1 MNLELLKK
9 RHSVRTFTGRIID
22 LDLRRK
28 LSAEVDAVNNEG
40 QLSFKL
46 CFDEPEAFG
55 DSKLAHYGKFSGVT
69 NYVCLAAPKERD
81 AAFRVGYYGQRVLLA
96 AQALGLNTCWVGMTF
111 SRSNVDAELE
121 RGEKIYAVIAM
132 GYGTTQGKEHRV
144 KAPEKISRDYATAP
158 EWFRRGVDAALLAP
172 TAMNQQKFRLRYLG
186 DKRVKISTQL
196 GFYVDIDMGIARR
209 HFEIGAAPVQVEWV

>member
-1 MNLELLKK
+1 
-9 RHSVRTFTGRIID
+9 
-22 LDLRRK
+22 
-28 LSAEVDAVNNEG
+28 
-40 QLSFKL
+40 
-46 CFDEPEAFG
+46 
-55 DSKLAHYGKFSGVT
+55 
-69 NYVCLAAPKERD
+69 
-81 AAFRVGYYGQRVLLA
+81 
-96 AQALGLNTCWVGMTF
+96 
-111 SRSNVDAELE
+111 
-121 RGEKIYAVIAM
+121 
-132 GYGTTQGKEHRV
+132 V